1 MNDLLGCLVAL
12 GVLAP
17 FVLVIGGIY
26 WDVYKTYE
34 DEWDAKRRECFAS
47 QPRCTTART

>member
-34 DEWDAKRRECFAS
+34 DEWDAKRRERERVER
-47 QPRCTTART
+47 QEGRR